1 MSLKPYSIQ
10 VSAEIGAPAKKV
22 FDLINDLNTFTSWS
36 PFAKMDPSTVATI
49 SKPGVGV
56 GATYDYTAKRVGTGR
71 MTIIDAVSP
80 SVINMDM
87 EFLAPNQERAD
98 VSFTIL
104 ETTDS
109 CEVTWTMSGTRDLK
123 ARVMIA
129 LLQMDKMMNKHFAD
143 GLLLLKGIAEA

>member
-1 MSLKPYSIQ
+1 MSVKPYSIQ
-10 VSAEIGAPAKKV
+10 VSAEISAPAKKV
-22 FDLINDLNTFTSWS
+22 FDIINDLNTFTSWS
-36 PFAKMDPSTVATI
+36 PFAQMDPSTVATI

-104 ETTDS
+104 ETTDG
-109 CEVTWTMSGTRDLK
+109 CEVTWTMSGTRNLK
-123 ARVMIA
+123 ARIMIA
-129 LLQMDKMMNKHFAD
+129 LLQLDKMMNKHFAD